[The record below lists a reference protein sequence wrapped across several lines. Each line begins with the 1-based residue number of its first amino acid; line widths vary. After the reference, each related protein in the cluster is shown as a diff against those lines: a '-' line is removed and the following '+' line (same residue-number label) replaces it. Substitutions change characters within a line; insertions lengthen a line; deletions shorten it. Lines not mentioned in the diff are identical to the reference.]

1 MSKQRALPSAG
12 AAMLIAAGLVAAS
25 ALPAHADKA
34 FRDGFRARYV
44 KAGSNAPKDVA
55 FREAC
60 LDAGC
65 NLCHVGDDRTNRNAY
80 GQALARFLKRETD
93 TKNKPKIQAA
103 LEKVAAMK
111 SNPNDPR
118 SPTFG
123 EVIRQGKLPAE
134 ITK

>member
-1 MSKQRALPSAG
+1 MTKQCALPSAG
-12 AAMLIAAGLVAAS
+12 VAILIAAGLVAAS
-25 ALPAHADKA
+25 ALPASADKA
-34 FRDGFRARYV
+34 FRDGFRAKYV
-44 KAGSNAPKDVA
+44 KADSNDPKDVA
-55 FREAC
+55 FREAF
-60 LDAGC
+60 LEAGC

-80 GQALARFLKRETD
+80 GQALAKFLKRETD
-93 TKNKPKIQAA
+93 VKDKPKIQVA

-111 SNPNDPR
+111 SNPDDPR